1 MIFIKQTFTFLLTL
15 VLVLKISCLPISDYK
30 EVIEYLQNFDYLTE
44 DEKTS
49 LNHIVDKDESVKN
62 DNRFRRALKYLQV
75 GDEMFQK
82 YHEIHE
88 IVFTNLIK
96 NDRI

>member
-1 MIFIKQTFTFLLTL
+1 MIFIKQTFTFLFTL
-15 VLVLKISCLPISDYK
+15 ILILKISCLPISDYK
-30 EVIEYLQNFDYLTE
+30 EVFEYLQNFDYLSE

-62 DNRFRRALKYLQV
+62 DKRFRRALKYLQV
-75 GDEMFQK
+75 GDEMFQN
-82 YHEIHE
+82 YHE

-96 NDRI
+96 NDRIW